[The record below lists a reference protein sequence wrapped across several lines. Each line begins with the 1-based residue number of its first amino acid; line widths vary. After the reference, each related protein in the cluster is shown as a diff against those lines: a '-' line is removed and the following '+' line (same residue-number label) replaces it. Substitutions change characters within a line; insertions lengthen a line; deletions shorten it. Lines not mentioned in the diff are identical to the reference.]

1 MAQDTISSW
10 EFSQT
15 EGIRDILL
23 YFSNFLHFKLKMGFE
38 NPAFDENMLI
48 NCFSGNILFIKIV
61 ESEYFLQICVPQM
74 IISSGRSD

>member
-1 MAQDTISSW
+1 
-10 EFSQT
+10 
-15 EGIRDILL
+15 
-23 YFSNFLHFKLKMGFE
+23 MGFE